1 MQNSTSQIDQYKIG
15 ALAQTAGVKVETLR
29 YYESEGLLNP
39 KKRTAAG
46 YRLYSVQDLHSL
58 FFILQAK
65 KVGFSLKEIKFL
77 LDFQSNK
84 DEHTCQEVKQ
94 YTGNKIS
101 ELESKIHDLQEM
113 KQKLTELHQACCGGV
128 ESAKHC
134 SILQA
139 FEGPTDNSSS
149 TCNDRLV

>member
-1 MQNSTSQIDQYKIG
+1 MQHKTSNKRHYKIG
-15 ALAQTAGVKVETLR
+15 ELAQQAGIKVETLR
-29 YYESEGLLNP
+29 YYESEGLLMP
-39 KKRTAAG
+39 QMRTDSG
-46 YRLYSVQDLHSL
+46 YRLYNQQDMRSL

-77 LDFQSNK
+77 LDFQSNR

-101 ELESKIHDLQEM
+101 ELEAKILDLQEM
-113 KQKLTELHQACCGGV
+113 TKKLNELHQACCGGV

-134 SILQA
+134 TILQA
-139 FEGPTDNSSS
+139 FEGPSYNHLT
-149 TCNDRLV
+149 TCNDKSV